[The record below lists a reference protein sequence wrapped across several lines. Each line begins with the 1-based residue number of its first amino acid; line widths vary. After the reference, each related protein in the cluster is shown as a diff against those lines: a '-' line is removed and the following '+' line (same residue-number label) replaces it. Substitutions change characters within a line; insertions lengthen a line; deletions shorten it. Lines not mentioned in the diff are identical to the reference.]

1 MNIRLFKPLLASSL
15 LLGLWSSAQAQV
27 PTGGTITFGNSLPTS
42 VPTLSEWGMI
52 LLSVVLAVLA
62 ARAIRR
68 NQHGGTASSVMLAAA
83 GALLVAAAM
92 GMGDRAYA
100 VISGIDA
107 GTAPVGEAQGFY
119 PGIDVPVFNSSSTDR
134 VILSIA
140 PASGYLIFE
149 PGSSPQCQVG
159 MRLPAGS
166 SIPVCYIKACVT
178 SGCSPAPT

>member
-27 PTGGTITFGNSLPTS
+27 TGGTITFGNSLPTS

-92 GMGDRAYA
+92 GIGDRAYA
-100 VISGIDA
+100 LISGIDA
-107 GTAPVGEAQGFY
+107 GIAPVGEARVFY
-119 PGIDVPVFNSSSTDR
+119 PDIDVPVFNSGSTDR
-134 VILSIA
+134 VILSIV
-140 PASGYLIFE
+140 PASGYQILA

-159 MRLPAGS
+159 TPLRAS
-166 SIPVCYIKACVT
+166 SPIPVCYIKACVT
-178 SGCSPAPT
+178 SGCSAEPT